1 MTVRFLQNHGIFLQP
16 RNLRQFS
23 SQPSIHRHK
32 KSDDLGALQDILTS
46 PPNLINVL
54 YRILLFP
61 WKVDFRVFSYEICVS
76 LHILSGT
83 LFSVQNNRWILT
95 KRKIAETS
103 WGWAGPSSAQLPTSS
118 LLLWFHIWGCFLF
131 VTDSWGWVPQK
142 SIQTR
147 LISIVSKPTKVVIVV
162 VVVVIVFV
170 VFPKKS

>member
-1 MTVRFLQNHGIFLQP
+1 MNNFNPICLGLKIFWFQIFLVPKLFWNQ
-16 RNLRQFS
+16 NVFGS
-23 SQPSIHRHK
+23 K
-32 KSDDLGALQDILTS
+32 FDLN
-46 PPNLINVL
+46 P
-54 YRILLFP
+54 
-61 WKVDFRVFSYEICVS
+61 
-76 LHILSGT
+76 
-83 LFSVQNNRWILT
+83 
-95 KRKIAETS
+95 KIAFVPKFEPYILFLILQPKFKNKKKTS
-103 WGWAGPSSAQLPTSS
+103 LDWAGPSSAQLPTSS